1 MKWKEDDSVQEGN
14 NPVIRQAISC
24 DICGAEMQHT
34 NHWFVAYDQG
44 AELRVS
50 GWSAGKRLRAGA
62 KHLCGQTCLH
72 KLVDE
77 FMARTVSTRTQATAV
92 ESSAAE
98 QKAQPPRASRIG
110 ANLDASLDASLTP
123 SAARISPHAAPE
135 RQGVQSVATSLTYVD
150 EFESSARLI
159 APNDAVADEQQARET
174 EAPAYAARNWHAEAW
189 KRERERTL
197 RGDTRATAITAHRRN
212 IA

>member
-1 MKWKEDDSVQEGN
+1 
-14 NPVIRQAISC
+14 
-24 DICGAEMQHT
+24 MQYT
-34 NHWFVAYDQG
+34 NHWFVACGHG

-77 FMARTVSTRTQATAV
+77 FLARAISAQLQSAVAENIAPAALPAKQPQPFRAT
-92 ESSAAE
+92 
-98 QKAQPPRASRIG
+98 
-110 ANLDASLDASLTP
+110 
-123 SAARISPHAAPE
+123 HAAPL
-135 RQGVQSVATSLTYVD
+135 RQIAESTDQSSSNSSAYID

-159 APNDAVADEQQARET
+159 PTPEPLAQSNDAAVPE
-174 EAPAYAARNWHAEAW
+174 PSAYTTRNWRAEAW

-197 RGDTRATAITAHRRN
+197 RGDSRSAALNPHRRN

>member
-1 MKWKEDDSVQEGN
+1 
-14 NPVIRQAISC
+14 
-24 DICGAEMQHT
+24 MQRA
-34 NHWFVAYDQG
+34 NHWFVACGHG

-77 FMARTVSTRTQATAV
+77 FLARTL
-92 ESSAAE
+92 AAPS
-98 QKAQPPRASRIG
+98 QPASNECIAPAALAAHKPLPSRVVPPAASRE
-110 ANLDASLDASLTP
+110 NRDSSKQP
-123 SAARISPHAAPE
+123 N
-135 RQGVQSVATSLTYVD
+135 TSID

-159 APNDAVADEQQARET
+159 STSGPLTQSNDA
-174 EAPAYAARNWHAEAW
+174 APPEPPALATRNWRAEAW
-189 KRERERTL
+189 KRERERVL
-197 RGDTRATAITAHRRN
+197 RGDSRASSLSAHRRN